1 MKNKPIIAVLGVFI
15 AICLLAAVVV
25 TDYLAADKART
36 YHNITD
42 MKPSYDA
49 DAEIAQALKRL
60 QTSSEKSALVTGNDA
75 GGRQIIL
82 TFDGLADP
90 AVMNQIL
97 DLLQRYNSKA
107 VFFADGIR
115 VAENPE
121 AIVAIQKAGH
131 RIGNYTLYGRS
142 KIEKLTAEQ
151 MVKDFCQAQK
161 IITINTDQEA
171 GLLKCYDTNYT
182 DQLLKVAKA
191 CGFTGVVKSDVMLTV
206 KDLRQVADAD
216 AIVSRI
222 KTGSVVS
229 VKLTPPADPVLPQRE
244 VRDARPA
251 IDKLPG
257 LKEVALPERNNKEVA
272 EAVEN
277 LLIALRKTGYDTVF
291 PGKPSPIGIVSK
303 FLAEQVRAFFALP
316 IAYGADRRSSP
327 DGQEIK
333 TVYTTEQALSFTFGG
348 LSNPAA
354 VDDVLIRLQTKGIRG
369 TFFVSDNEVKR
380 YLATV
385 SRIVAEG
392 HEIGIAIRPR
402 SGASS
407 EETSQAIRVIQK
419 TLQERF
425 GVTAVLVKQISGAV
439 EDATRSA
446 VADTGCTLIGQS
458 INVVQSKHKDYESA
472 EQIMNEL
479 FKTGMV
485 SLSRGQILYFRMDFY
500 TRPEL
505 AGELMDMIKTQ
516 KVDNIAY
523 ATSYDNPAFNKNNDS
538 AYNIKPIGELLH
550 NRHYTY
556 EYPVP
561 PERVLS
567 SLGTGAFGQVM
578 KEGDFLA
585 EVKKRYIGH
594 PSVNYEDRLHGFS
607 KTEARRLDTSG
618 TVHTTDNIIFL
629 TFDDWGNDA
638 ALNKILYVLRKHKVP
653 GTFFVITKNIL
664 YNPNLLRSIA
674 VEGHNI
680 GSHSDSHQ
688 AMGESTTEKDKYEHD
703 FTHAYQKLLQVTG
716 DVTVNGKPVLT
727 QFFRPA
733 TLAVSKDGLKDVFA
747 AGYRYVI
754 SGSLSTNDYK
764 TQDITQL
771 VTTIKNGIYNEY
783 GEVKKGSV
791 LIFHMSDSTLYAAT
805 ALDILLTA
813 NAIKSD
819 DDPSKFKVG
828 RLSDYLAEGYS
839 QGNRKQSLRLQN
851 QL

>member
-15 AICLLAAVVV
+15 AISLVAAVVV
-25 TDYLAADKART
+25 TDYLAVQSART

-42 MKPSYDA
+42 MKPAYHA

-60 QTSSEKSALVTGNDA
+60 QTSSEKSALITGNDA

-107 VFFADGIR
+107 VFFTEGVR

-121 AIVAIQKAGH
+121 TVVAIQRAGH
-131 RIGNYTLYGRS
+131 RIGNYTLYGRA
-142 KIEKLTAEQ
+142 KIENLTAEQ

-161 IITINTDQEA
+161 IITINADQEA

-182 DQLLKVAKA
+182 DQLLKAAKA
-191 CGFTGVVKSDVMLTV
+191 CGFSGVVKSDIMLTV
-206 KDLRQVADAD
+206 KDLLHVADAD
-216 AIVSRI
+216 SIVSHI
-222 KTGSVVS
+222 KTGAVVS
-229 VKLTPPADPVLPQRE
+229 VKLTPPADPVLPERE
-244 VRDARPA
+244 VKDARPA
-251 IDKLPG
+251 IDKQPG
-257 LKEVALPERNNKEVA
+257 LKEVALPEKNNKEVA

-277 LLIALRKTGYDTVF
+277 LLMALRTTGPDTVY
-291 PGKPSPIGIVSK
+291 PGKPSPVGMVSM
-303 FLAEQVRAFFALP
+303 FLAEQLRAFFAFP
-316 IAYGADRRSSP
+316 VAYGAERSSL

-333 TVYTTEQALSFTFGG
+333 TVYTTEQSLSFTFGG

-354 VDDVLIRLQTKGIRG
+354 VDDVLVRLQTRGIKG
-369 TFFVSDNEVKR
+369 TFFVADNEVKR
-380 YLATV
+380 YPATV
-385 SRIVAEG
+385 GRIIASG

-407 EETSQAIRVIQK
+407 EETSQAIRVTQK
-419 TLQERF
+419 TLHEKF

-446 VADTGCTLIGQS
+446 VAAAGCTLISQS

-500 TRPEL
+500 SRSTL
-505 AGELMDMIKTQ
+505 TGDLMEMIKAK

-523 ATSYDNPAFNKNNDS
+523 VTSYDNPAFNRNNDS
-538 AYNIKPIGELLH
+538 AYSIKPIGELLH
-550 NRHYTY
+550 NKHYTY

-561 PERVLS
+561 PGRVPSSLS
-567 SLGTGAFGQVM
+567 SGALGQVM

-585 EVKKRYIGH
+585 EITKRYIGH

-618 TVHTTDNIIFL
+618 TVHTTDNVIFL

-688 AMGESTTEKDKYEHD
+688 AMGESTAEKNKYDPD
-703 FTHAYQKLLQVTG
+703 FAGAYQKLLQVTG

-727 QFFRPA
+727 RFFRPA
-733 TLAVSKDGLKDVFA
+733 TLAVSKDGLKAVFA
-747 AGYRYVI
+747 AGYRYMI

-791 LIFHMSDSTLYAAT
+791 LIFHMSDSTLYTAT

-813 NAIKSD
+813 NASKTD
-819 DDPSKFKVG
+819 EDPSKFKVG
-828 RLSDYLAEGYS
+828 RLSDYVTEGYS
-839 QGNRKQSLRLQN
+839 QGDRKQSLKLQN
-851 QL
+851 HP